1 MRWLVVLL
9 LLLLSVPV
17 RAEDSQFLTNLFCPP
32 VGNLSDGTCNPVCPK
47 GYVLSGDV
55 SAGVY
60 VCIPK
65 EVQNPGQ
72 SYQKC
77 FYYDPDCVNESVKKV
92 VDQTFGRTLSDFWNK
107 KEPLIN
113 ILIRISSFD
122 PSASVYFKETK
133 EFPEFN
139 LITGI
144 VSDLSGAFVTAFW
157 KLLEV
162 IIWGIVAVISAWYLP
177 KALPL
182 FSTKYTDSLSSYIE
196 SKYADLR
203 APLVGVVRVLFAFAL
218 VFTPIPTGNGEF
230 VSAIQ
235 KVVEKSALVGSDI
248 ANDLS
253 HKITKRFFIFAAE
266 NFRSLAK
273 SDDAILKTSLDYQLR
288 SLRLDTEKV
297 KDCIR
302 AYGKVDLTLIPDR
315 QLWQVPA
322 QDQLF
327 AAANGLTR
335 RKCKEIEINYKKDL
349 EDYAVLYRRYNGNR
363 DFLKWLESEN
373 LAVDIAQKADELS
386 KEDAFTLKVF
396 KDKKKAALIS
406 MAIVAKMTRDYGWF
420 MVPVAVFPAVSVVSA
435 VSDANKSIAEA
446 FTKEDMSPGL
456 FAKMMAV
463 VSFPP
468 GSWIFTTLT
477 RISLPIAEAAG
488 KTVAAV
494 FDIPLIGKITKLALV
509 GKAAELGAVT
519 TAVLG
524 ILIFTYLV
532 TGILFKVL
540 PILFLGIVI
549 TIRVFFWLIDI
560 SKMIIISPLIIL
572 TAFASHHAHR
582 FWGFVTNILIL
593 SLYPLAILASALLA
607 YFASMILADLSFYFP
622 LKIIFDYLGNV
633 GFFDVLQ
640 VGDVSAGGSIFGT
653 VATATVYY
661 LSFILKIVVI
671 WTVGMNGPDKIFQ
684 LLRLNEYVPSSGEV
698 RELAEQLKKPASPV

>member
-1 MRWLVVLL
+1 MRWLVALL
-9 LLLLSVPV
+9 LVLFSVSV
-17 RAEDSQFLTNLFCPP
+17 RADDSQFLTNLFCPS

-47 GYVLSGDV
+47 GYVLSGSV

-60 VCIPK
+60 ACIPK

-77 FYYDPDCVNESVKKV
+77 FYYDPDCVSESVKKV

-253 HKITKRFFIFAAE
+253 HKITKRFFVFAAE

-273 SDDAILKTSLDYQLR
+273 SDDEILKTSLDYQLQ

-297 KDCIR
+297 KECIR

-335 RKCKEIEINYKKDL
+335 RKCKEIETTYKKDL

-540 PILFLGIVI
+540 PILFLGIVV
-549 TIRVFFWLIDI
+549 TMRVFFWLIDI
-560 SKMIIISPLIIL
+560 SKMIIVSPLIIL

-582 FWGFVTNILIL
+582 FWGFVTNILII
-593 SLYPLAILASALLA
+593 SLYPLTILASALLA
-607 YFASMILADLSFYFP
+607 YFASMILADLSFYLP

-640 VGDVSAGGSIFGT
+640 VKNVSAGGSIFGT